1 MCLPVGGLVQ
11 QLVKAVISR
20 YALGNGT
27 VNIATRESINVRNV
41 PTANSSRLDIM
52 TFIGIL
58 KGKTQMDVT
67 L

>member
-1 MCLPVGGLVQ
+1 MPVGGLVQ
-11 QLVKAVISR
+11 QLVKAAINR
-20 YALGNGT
+20 YALGSGT
-27 VNIATRESINVRNV
+27 VNIVTRESINVRNV